1 MLTIEQ
7 ILDAIKSS
15 GWRLTSHPCRC
26 KKTFKDL
33 GLDSM
38 DVFNILIELQD
49 ITGIEI
55 PDADIKDLQS
65 IERSISILKRRC
77 PVSTQLKQPL
87 SAFLRSYYEIVRLFR
102 ED

>member
-15 GWRLTSHPCRC
+15 GVEIDKSSMPVQ
-26 KKTFKDL
+26 KTFKDL

-65 IERSISILKRRC
+65 IEKIYQYFKTK
-77 PVSTQLKQPL
+77 VSG
-87 SAFLRSYYEIVRLFR
+87 
-102 ED
+102 